1 MGTSSRRSRRLRQDR
16 SGKEDPATSAVRHTL
31 AMTENCGAAPRQN
44 TIQPL
49 ESKAGEPPVVF
60 DKQIL
65 KARNIAL
72 EGLMRRDFSDRV
84 TSA

>member
-1 MGTSSRRSRRLRQDR
+1 
-16 SGKEDPATSAVRHTL
+16 
-31 AMTENCGAAPRQN
+31 MTENCGAAPRQN

-65 KARNIAL
+65 KARNT
-72 EGLMRRDFSDRV
+72 EWMRACRSRS
-84 TSA
+84 TGCLNTAR